1 MAKLADDITAEVR
14 ALQGLDLEGLRAE
27 WRRRFGAPPRLR
39 STDLLARLLVWRI
52 QEAWFGG
59 LGPETLK
66 LLGQRGAAGGP
77 DLKPGMRL
85 EREWRG
91 QLQTVDVVE
100 QGFRWEG
107 RIYPSLSKVAF
118 AITGVKWNGPRFFG
132 LRDRGAD
139 K

>member
-14 ALQGLDLEGLRAE
+14 ALEGLDLEGLRAE

-39 STDLLARLLVWRI
+39 STDLLARLLAWRI

-59 LGPETLK
+59 LSPETLK

>member
-1 MAKLADDITAEVR
+1 MAKLADGITAEVR
-14 ALQGLDLEGLRAE
+14 ALEGLDLEGLRAE
-27 WRRRFGAPPRLR
+27 WRRRYGTPPRLR
-39 STDLLARLLVWRI
+39 STDLLARLLAWRM

-59 LGPETLK
+59 LSPETLK
-66 LLGQRGAAGGP
+66 LLGRRGAAGGP

-132 LRDRGAD
+132 LRDKGAD

>member
-1 MAKLADDITAEVR
+1 MAKLADNIRAEVR
-14 ALQGLDLEGLRAE
+14 ALEGLDLEGLRAE

-39 STDLLARLLVWRI
+39 SSDLLARLLAWRI

-59 LGPETLK
+59 LSPETLK

-132 LRDRGAD
+132 LRDKGAD

>member
-1 MAKLADDITAEVR
+1 MAKLADDIRAEVR
-14 ALQGLDLEGLRAE
+14 ALEGLDLEGLRAE

-39 STDLLARLLVWRI
+39 SSDLLARLLAWRI

-59 LGPETLK
+59 LSPETLK

-132 LRDRGAD
+132 LRDKGAD